1 MTARTKFPAHVGRA
15 MAAIFACATV
25 AATSAC
31 TSDSSDSSSS
41 FTSVSTTGSESTISS
56 EMTTTSEAAVVE
68 RSADDFQVSG
78 TNFPAFSVEFAGNPT
93 RCVALPKTGS
103 DVYFDCEVELSGTIP
118 PINSDPA
125 PQLGGTVDVIMFL
138 NPDGFITTY
147 DVGGGEGTPKAGT
160 LAKNERVEAGGFTFE
175 YSKDGTIRVEK
186 GNRWF
191 ELDPDG
197 QYSSDRFDPKNAP
210 SPTTKPESQATP
222 AEPAQ
227 EEQTVSDAEK
237 YADLIA
243 PGETFC
249 TTFPYNGGVYVVSA
263 RDGGQCNGIDL
274 LQEFVNTPIT
284 NPGQTDLYYDRG
296 GSLWHCGYAGSGAG
310 YCEPHGGGGGVIG
323 RGRPAR

>member
-1 MTARTKFPAHVGRA
+1 MTARTKFPVHVGRA
-15 MAAIFACATV
+15 IAAIFACAAVT
-25 AATSAC
+25 ATSAC
-31 TSDSSDSSSS
+31 TSDSSDSSST
-41 FTSVSTTGSESTISS
+41 FTSVSATSSESTTSS
-56 EMTTTSEAAVVE
+56 EATTASEAAVVE

-93 RCVALPKTGS
+93 RCVAFPKTGS
-103 DVYFDCEVELSGTIP
+103 ELYFDCKVELSGTIP
-118 PINSDPA
+118 PIDSDPA

-160 LAKNERVEAGGFTFE
+160 LAKNERVDAGGFIFE

-197 QYSSDRFDPKNAP
+197 QYSSHRFDPKNST
-210 SPTTKPESQATP
+210 SPTTKPEPQATP
-222 AEPAQ
+222 AQPAQ
-227 EEQTVSDAEK
+227 NEQTVSNAEK

-263 RDGGQCNGIDL
+263 RDGKTCIGVDL
-274 LQEFVNTPIT
+274 LEEFVNTPILA
-284 NPGQTDLYYDRG
+284 PGKTDIDYDYG
-296 GSLWHCGYAGSGAG
+296 GSLWHCGYGGSGAG
-310 YCEPHGGGGGVIG
+310 YCEPQGREGGVIG
-323 RGRPAR
+323 RGTPVR